1 MSKRK
6 KMSRAVINSDSS
18 ASENESDLEEELLTL
33 AKRKKIDPES
43 AKESTSQKSNSE
55 SETSESDDDWT
66 LGGNKK
72 KSRIKKNPKKK
83 VARSA
88 SDGSGVIS
96 DSDKSSL
103 EEGEVSDSES
113 DDSDSGSDDEKF
125 FDGYDENFIGD
136 EEDKEMLEK
145 MTEKEREQV
154 IYNRS
159 EKRDALRT
167 RYEIERKLKKEKKE
181 RKKQKREEMMKQAA
195 NTPSSAASAAAAT
208 PTPNSTVNVYS
219 SARENRSKERRQT
232 IETKYDKKARAIED
246 LKALREKKKKSVENA
261 PSRKELLKASDV
273 YTDDEDSDGDDDDDD
288 DAERNEDPRSSGESD
303 ASSEASDSDRD
314 SDDEEQMTIFVST
327 KEELNRIR
335 LSRNKIEKWVHMPFF
350 PRTTIGCFVRIGIGQ
365 NNGRP
370 VYRVAEIIDV
380 VETAKIYPLGATRT
394 NKGLKLKYASQE
406 RVFRLEFVSNQ
417 DFSETEFK
425 RWHED
430 MINGDYD
437 LPTINDVEHKEA
449 IIKRALDYK
458 YKEEDIEK
466 IVHEKERFRKNPR
479 NYAMTKTKL
488 RKSRDLA
495 LMEGNEETAK
505 GLSQKLT
512 DLEERAQELDRIR
525 NREVNAITYINQRN
539 RNRNIAESEVA
550 MKEEIKEI
558 ENAPPDPFT
567 RRHCRPQLVTK
578 AREDTADILKRLEE
592 ERLMQ
597 QKVEKDKK
605 QEEELKKKMDED
617 IIASLTQEAV
627 PAKVTDRKVSEDLF
641 QAHDFDIK
649 IDLDVSIPDSRPMSA
664 INEEREPVG
673 APRRSLNLD
682 EYKKMRGLI

>member
-6 KMSRAVINSDSS
+6 KPSRAVINSDSS

-33 AKRKKIDPES
+33 AKRKKVEPES

-136 EEDKEMLEK
+136 EEDRAMLEK

-195 NTPSSAASAAAAT
+195 SAPSAAAAAAA
-208 PTPNSTVNVYS
+208 PTPNSAVNVYNS
-219 SARENRSKERRQT
+219 SRENRSKERRQT

-261 PSRKELLKASDV
+261 PSKKELLKASDV
-273 YTDDEDSDGDDDDDD
+273 YTDDEDDDDDDD
-288 DAERNEDPRSSGESD
+288 EEDDDEERKEDPRSSDPSD

-314 SDDEEQMTIFVST
+314 DDDDDEQMTMYVST

-335 LSRNKIEKWVHMPFF
+335 LTRNKMEKWVHMPFF
-350 PRTTIGCFVRIGIGQ
+350 PHTTIGCFVRIGIGQ

-380 VETAKIYPLGATRT
+380 VETAKVYPLGSTRT
-394 NKGLKLKYASQE
+394 NKGLRLKYASQE

-417 DFSETEFK
+417 DFTDTEFK

-437 LPTINDVEHKEA
+437 LPTINDVENKEA
-449 IIKRALDYK
+449 MIKRALNYK

-479 NYAMTKTKL
+479 NYAMKKTEL
-488 RKSRDLA
+488 RKARDQA
-495 LMEGNEETAK
+495 LIEGDEDRAK

-597 QKVEKDKK
+597 EKAEKEK
-605 QEEELKKKMDED
+605 REQEELQKRREED

-627 PAKVTDRKVSEDLF
+627 PAKVADRKVSEDLF

-649 IDLDVSIPDSRPMSA
+649 IDLDVSIPESRPISA
-664 INEEREPVG
+664 VNSERDPQG

>member
-6 KMSRAVINSDSS
+6 KLSRAVINSDSS

-113 DDSDSGSDDEKF
+113 EDSDSGSDDGKF
-125 FDGYDENFIGD
+125 FDGYDEDFIGD
-136 EEDKEMLEK
+136 EEDRAMLEK

-167 RYEIERKLKKEKKE
+167 RHEIERKLKKEKKE
-181 RKKQKREEMMKQAA
+181 RKKKKREEMMKAAA
-195 NTPSSAASAAAAT
+195 NTTTSEPAPNNNSSSSSSN
-208 PTPNSTVNVYS
+208 PYS
-219 SARENRSKERRQT
+219 NARENRSKERRQT

-261 PSRKELLKASDV
+261 PSKKELLKASDV
-273 YTDDEDSDGDDDDDD
+273 YTDDEDSDVDDEEDDDDE
-288 DAERNEDPRSSGESD
+288 ERKDETRSTDHSD

-314 SDDEEQMTIFVST
+314 EDDDEQMTMYVST

-335 LSRNKIEKWVHMPFF
+335 LTRNKLEKWVHMPFF
-350 PRTTIGCFVRIGIGQ
+350 PHTVTGCFVRIGIGQ

-370 VYRVAEIIDV
+370 VYRVAEIMEV
-380 VETAKIYPLGATRT
+380 VETAKVYPLGQTRT
-394 NKGLKLKYASQE
+394 NKGLRLKYASQE

-437 LPTINDVEHKEA
+437 LPTINDVESKESV
-449 IIKRALDYK
+449 IKKALEYK

-466 IVHEKERFRKNPR
+466 IVSEKERFRKNPR
-479 NYAMTKTKL
+479 NYAMKKTHL
-488 RKSRDLA
+488 RKSRDQA
-495 LMEGNEETAK
+495 LVEGDEERAK
-505 GLSQKLT
+505 TLTQTLT

-525 NREVNAITYINQRN
+525 NKEVNAITYINQRN
-539 RNRNIAESEVA
+539 RNRNIAESELA

-567 RRHCRPQLVTK
+567 RRHCRPTLVTK
-578 AREDTADILKRLEE
+578 VREDTTDILKKLEE

-597 QKVEKDKK
+597 DKAAHQKKEAD
-605 QEEELKKKMDED
+605 ELKKKREED

-649 IDLDVSIPDSRPMSA
+649 IDLDVPLPESRP
-664 INEEREPVG
+664 INAVNSDRGPESV
-673 APRRSLNLD
+673 PRRSLNLD

>member
-6 KMSRAVINSDSS
+6 KPRAVINSDSS
-18 ASENESDLEEELLTL
+18 ASDNESDLDSEEELKTL
-33 AKRKKIDPES
+33 AKRKKVEPEP
-43 AKESTSQKSNSE
+43 AKESTSQRSNSE

-103 EEGEVSDSES
+103 EEGEVSDSDS
-113 DDSDSGSDDEKF
+113 DDSDSGSDDGKF

-136 EEDKEMLEK
+136 EEDRAMLEK

-159 EKRDALRT
+159 EKRDALKT
-167 RYEIERKLKKEKKE
+167 RHEIERKLKKEKKE
-181 RKKQKREEMMKQAA
+181 RKKKKREEMAKA
-195 NTPSSAASAAAAT
+195 NSL
-208 PTPNSTVNVYS
+208 NL

-232 IETKYDKKARAIED
+232 IETKNDKKARAMED
-246 LKALREKKKKSVENA
+246 LKAQREKKKRTVENA
-261 PSRKELLKASDV
+261 PSKKELLKASDV
-273 YTDDEDSDGDDDDDD
+273 YTDDEDEDD
-288 DAERNEDPRSSGESD
+288 EEEEKQEDEKEEQRSTD
-303 ASSEASDSDRD
+303 QSEASESEASGSEREEEE
-314 SDDEEQMTIFVST
+314 EEQMTMYVST

-335 LSRNKIEKWVHMPFF
+335 LSRNKLEKWVHMPFF
-350 PRTTIGCFVRIGIGQ
+350 HNTVVGCFVRIGIGH
-365 NNGRP
+365 NAGRP

-380 VETAKIYPLGATRT
+380 VETAKIYAIGGTRT
-394 NKGLKLKYASQE
+394 NKGFKLRYAAQE

-417 DFSETEFK
+417 DFSDTEFQK
-425 RWHED
+425 WHED
-430 MINGDYD
+430 MINGDFD
-437 LPTINDVEHKEA
+437 LPTINEVETKEA
-449 IIKRALDYK
+449 AIKKALNYK

-466 IVHEKERFRKNPR
+466 IVLEKERFRKNPR
-479 NYAMTKTKL
+479 NYAMKKTELK
-488 RKSRDLA
+488 KSRDQA
-495 LMEGNEETAK
+495 LEEGDEDRAK
-505 GLSQKLT
+505 GLSQRLI
-512 DLEERAQELDRIR
+512 DLEERAEELDRIR
-525 NREVNAITYINQRN
+525 NKEVNAITYINQRN
-539 RNRNIAESEVA
+539 RNRNITESELA

-567 RRHCRPQLVTK
+567 RRHCRPTLVTK
-578 AREDTADILKRLEE
+578 AREESTEEILRKLEAERMKKENDERQKREAEE
-592 ERLMQ
+592 I
-597 QKVEKDKK
+597 KK
-605 QEEELKKKMDED
+605 RAEED

-649 IDLDVSIPDSRPMSA
+649 IDLDVPLAESRPIAVNTSLSDRGG
-664 INEEREPVG
+664 EG